1 MIKEYIYIYIYIFK
15 VNNIIKVN
23 KKLNILR
30 SLPRLLFK
38 EKFTKMIKFVTRENI
53 KEHNSTKFL
62 IIETY

>member
-1 MIKEYIYIYIYIFK
+1 MIKEYIYIYIFK